1 MPAKPTRKRRIRR
14 GSTVAYLSIVSLMD
28 MFTIVLLF
36 LLQSFSTESETF
48 AISPKFRLPTSTA
61 SETFKSRLTVQITLK
76 DIIVDGKKIA
86 EVKDVQ
92 EKGDMLVKSLK
103 EELSSLANRSAF
115 IAEANPS
122 VKLTREVII
131 LGDKGIPFSLL
142 KKVMF
147 TCGQVGYNN
156 IYLAVTSIEI

>member
-1 MPAKPTRKRRIRR
+1 MPAGPSRKRRVRR
-14 GSTVAYLSIVSLMD
+14 GSAVAYLSMVSLMD

-48 AISPKFRLPTSTA
+48 AVSPKFKLPASTA
-61 SETFKSRLTVQITLK
+61 RETFKSRLTVQITSTE
-76 DIIVDGKKIA
+76 IIVDGKKVADIA
-86 EVKDVQ
+86 DVP
-92 EKGDMLVKSLK
+92 EKGDMLIKPL
-103 EELSSLANRSAF
+103 EQELNALTNRSAF

-142 KKVMF
+142 EKVMF

-156 IYLAVTSIEI
+156 IYLAVTSVEA

>member
-1 MPAKPTRKRRIRR
+1 
-14 GSTVAYLSIVSLMD
+14 
-28 MFTIVLLF
+28 MFTIVIIF

-48 AISPKFRLPTSTA
+48 AVSHKFKLPTSTA
-61 SETFKSRLTVQITLK
+61 REAFKSRLTVQITLNE
-76 DIIVDGKKIA
+76 IIVDGKKVA
-86 EVKDVQ
+86 DVSDVP
-92 EKGDMLVKSLK
+92 EKGDMLIKPLQ
-103 EELSSLANRSAF
+103 EELSSLIGRSAF

-142 KKVMF
+142 EKVMW

-156 IYLAVTSIEI
+156 IYLAVTSIET